1 MMKLQRLF
9 FLLLCGFVAAS
20 TARAQITVTVS
31 LKERFHIRHEPIVA
45 TVNVTNLTGR
55 EITLSDKPPYQ
66 WFGFRINTEGDR
78 AVPPRV
84 LQYDLPPLTL
94 QAGETVKRS
103 VDLHQLYD
111 ISEFGT
117 YRVQANIYFAGMDR
131 YFSSKPTH
139 VEITEGRTIWRKTAG
154 VPDGQPG
161 AGEMRVFSLLAHQ
174 RGEIN
179 TLYVRIEGKD
189 DGSTYCTFPLGR
201 LLDGVP
207 PQAEFDSANN
217 LYVLQLTGNRAY
229 VLTKI
234 TPDGQFSGQTNYSA
248 PKTRPTLRK
257 TAEGSLQIIGGKRED
272 ALAQSPPA
280 EPPAK
285 LSNRPAGLPGN

>member
-1 MMKLQRLF
+1 MMKSLRV
-9 FLLLCGFVAAS
+9 LLLIAGACLAVS
-20 TARAQITVTVS
+20 SARAQITVTIS
-31 LKERFHIRHEPIVA
+31 LKERFHILHEPIVA

-55 EITLSDKPPYQ
+55 EVTLADRPPYQ

-78 AVPPRV
+78 AIPPRD
-84 LQYDLPPLTL
+84 LNYALPPLTM
-94 QAGETVKRS
+94 QPGETVKRT

-111 ISEFGT
+111 IGEYGNF
-117 YRVQANIYFAGMDR
+117 RIQANIYFAGMDKF
-131 YFSSKPTH
+131 FSSKPTH
-139 VEITEGRTIWRKTAG
+139 VEITDGRTIWRKTAG

-161 AGEMRVFSLLAHQ
+161 AGDLRVFSLLAHQ

-179 TLYVRIEGKD
+179 TLYVRVEGKN
-189 DGSTYCTFPLGR
+189 DGSNYCTIPLGR

-217 LYVLQLTGNRAY
+217 LYVLALSGNRAY

-234 TPDGQFSGQTNYSA
+234 TPDGQFAGQTNYTA

-257 TAEGSLQIIGGKRED
+257 TADGALQIIGGKRESS
-272 ALAQSPPA
+272 LAQNPA
-280 EPPAK
+280 VEPPAK
-285 LSNRPAGLPGN
+285 LSTRPPGLPAN